1 LTKSSAGQFRPKNP
15 LSSVQGNDHLLAS
28 ACLEV
33 DNTVCAWMKAEAG
46 LLDFAEMQKCNKF
59 GFLLVVFNDLF

>member
-1 LTKSSAGQFRPKNP
+1 ME
-15 LSSVQGNDHLLAS
+15 GNDHLLAS

-33 DNTVCAWMKAEAG
+33 DNTVYAWMKVKAG

>member
-1 LTKSSAGQFRPKNP
+1 ME
-15 LSSVQGNDHLLAS
+15 GNDHLLAS

-33 DNTVCAWMKAEAG
+33 DNTVYAWMKVKAG

-59 GFLLVVFNDLF
+59 VFLLVVFNDVF